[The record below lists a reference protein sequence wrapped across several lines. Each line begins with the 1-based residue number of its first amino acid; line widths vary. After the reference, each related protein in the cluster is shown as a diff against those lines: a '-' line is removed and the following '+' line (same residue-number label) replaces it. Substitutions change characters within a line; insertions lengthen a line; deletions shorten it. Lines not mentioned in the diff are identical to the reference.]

1 MEIMEEKQ
9 IHKPLAL
16 EITFNQKEDL
26 LDLAQNE
33 KYKKFILE
41 ETYKALKDNIPS
53 KPERIQLFDIINF
66 GFVISISSEDYN
78 KCLYSVLKHFESIE
92 DYSSC
97 SDVKKLLKQL

>member
-1 MEIMEEKQ
+1 METMEEKPTY
-9 IHKPLAL
+9 KPLAL

-26 LDLAQNE
+26 LELAQNE

-41 ETYKALKDNIPS
+41 ETYKAIKDNISS

-66 GFVISISSEDYN
+66 GFVISLDSKDFD

-97 SDVKKLLKQL
+97 SDVKQLLKQL